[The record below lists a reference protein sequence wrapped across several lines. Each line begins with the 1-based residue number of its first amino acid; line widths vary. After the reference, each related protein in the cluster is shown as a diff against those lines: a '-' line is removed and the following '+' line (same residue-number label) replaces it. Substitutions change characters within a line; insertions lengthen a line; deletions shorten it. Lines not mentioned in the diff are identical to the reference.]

1 MTTINSLEDILQA
14 LDDNPAWREAV
25 RLRILGEELLRLPA
39 AFDRFVQEQK
49 AWNEEQKAWNEE
61 QRAWNE
67 EQRAWNEEQRAWN
80 EEQKAWNTRIEAR
93 FDRMEADNSYFKNKY
108 TEAQTREQ
116 AAIIANAFSLQFVR
130 SLTPVDLVA
139 MTPDR
144 LTRDASISFQ
154 KADLVIEA
162 TDGQETTYIAVEVSF
177 TGATRDVDRA
187 IRNAGIIAEATGRP
201 AYAAIASVRN
211 DFEVQEAIDSGQVLW
226 YPMEE

>member
-25 RLRILGEELLRLPA
+25 RVRILGEELLRLPA
-39 AFDRFVQEQK
+39 AFDHFVQ
-49 AWNEEQKAWNEE
+49 EQKAWNEE

-80 EEQKAWNTRIEAR
+80 EEQRAWNARVEAR

-116 AAIIANAFSLQFVR
+116 AAIIASAFSLQFVR
-130 SLTPVDLVA
+130 SLTPVDLIA
-139 MTPDR
+139 MTPSG
-144 LTRDASISFQ
+144 LTRDASLSFQ

-162 TDGQETTYIAVEVSF
+162 TDDQDTTYIAVEVSF
-177 TGATRDVDRA
+177 TGATRDVERA
-187 IRNAGIIAEATGRP
+187 IRNAGIIAGSTGKS
-201 AYAAIASVRN
+201 AHAAIASVRN

-226 YPMEE
+226 YSMEE